1 MRIPG
6 LTELAEDVRR
16 IADALTTLAK
26 HAEVLAKKAN
36 EDTRTEQKK

>member
-6 LTELAEDVRR
+6 LTELAEDVKR

-26 HAEVLAKKAN
+26 HAEVLAKEA
-36 EDTRTEQKK
+36 KKEKND